1 MSASQPDGLQQAI
14 AAFRELVQPAILV
27 AGEKVVEISSEAKY
41 LFPIPQH
48 RDQDLAL
55 ESLIGEQ
62 LAARVLAA
70 NSGFPTS
77 FPLTLNPS
85 GNLPRKAALIRVSL
99 PGPDTFILLLSVEHR
114 SLLDIISNEYRSL
127 LDTVPDLVIVHDH
140 LGSILFANSTTTE
153 VLGIPA
159 EHLVGSNVM
168 DLLSPEEA
176 VAARQRGLQ
185 RVAHQDDKFFGYQ
198 LRRETSDGE
207 PIDLDIRSMP
217 FWEEGPHNLIL
228 LVGKNTGQAEVRQ
241 GRLDTARRRAEAD
254 SASKSAVLAQTSH
267 EIRTPLNIVFGM
279 IDMALDQD
287 LPEEAGSYLT
297 VARSAARTLLSLLDD
312 FLEFSKLESGK
323 LTLRETLFSPKEVLE
338 EACVG
343 LELLAA
349 EKNLRLHLVMESA
362 LPEQLFGDPQRLR
375 QIIGN
380 LATNAIK
387 YTDTGSIQV
396 KANIASHAEE
406 HCHLHL
412 RIKDTGC
419 GISPQKLPLLFQPFF
434 QVDED
439 AEGSGLG
446 LAVVKELVELLGG
459 RVWVE
464 SVEGQGS
471 EFHFTAEF
479 RFSPELARSEA

>member
-1 MSASQPDGLQQAI
+1 MSTSEPASLEEAI
-14 AAFRELVQPAILV
+14 AAFRELMEPAILV
-27 AGEKVVEISSEAKY
+27 DGQTVVEISGQAKY
-41 LFPIPQH
+41 LFPAAEP
-48 RDQDLAL
+48 RDAELGL
-55 ESLIGEQ
+55 GSLIGKE
-62 LAARVLAA
+62 LATRILADA
-70 NSGFPTS
+70 SEFPTS
-77 FPLTLNPS
+77 FPLTLNPTVKM
-85 GNLPRKAALIRVSL
+85 PRKAVLIRVSL
-99 PGPDTFILLLSVEHR
+99 PRPDTFILLVRVENR

-127 LDTVPDLVIVHDH
+127 LDTSPDFVMVHDH
-140 LGSILFANSTTTE
+140 LGTILFANSTTAE
-153 VLGIPA
+153 ILGIPA

-176 VAARQRGLQ
+176 VAARQRGFE
-185 RVAHQDDKFFGYQ
+185 RNSNQDDKFFGYQ

-207 PIDLDIRSMP
+207 AIDLDVRSMP
-217 FWEEGPHNLIL
+217 FWEEGAHNLIL
-228 LVGKNTGQAEVRQ
+228 LVGKNTGQAEARQ
-241 GRLDTARRRAEAD
+241 ADLETARRRAEAE

-267 EIRTPLNIVFGM
+267 EIRTPLNIVYGM

-287 LPEEAGSYLT
+287 LPKEAGGHLT

-323 LTLRETLFSPKEVLE
+323 LTLRETPFSPKEVLE

-375 QIIGN
+375 QIVGN

-387 YTDTGSIQV
+387 YTEAGSIQITADLTSHDEERCHLHMRIADTGS
-396 KANIASHAEE
+396 
-406 HCHLHL
+406 
-412 RIKDTGC
+412 
-419 GISPQKLPLLFQPFF
+419 GISPQNLPALFQPFY
-434 QVDED
+434 QVDPG
-439 AEGSGLG
+439 AKGSGLG
-446 LAVVKELVELLGG
+446 LAIVKQLVELLGG

-464 SVEGQGS
+464 SIEGQGS

-479 RFSPELARSEA
+479 RFAPELTRPEA